1 MGQVCFPSQFVVGAE
16 YTVITKDTDII
27 TLNFHTL
34 FWDCYGNVKALCFKA
49 LILRPNPVL
58 AVFWKIRVLI
68 SVDVSKYL
76 FSLEDRYQPGM
87 IQ

>member
-1 MGQVCFPSQFVVGAE
+1 MVGAE

-34 FWDCYGNVKALCFKA
+34 FWDCYGNVKALCSKA
-49 LILRPNPVL
+49 LILKPNPVL
-58 AVFWKIRVLI
+58 AVFWEIRVLI

-76 FSLEDRYQPGM
+76 FSMEDRYQLGM